1 MLGVTDRGLLTEPHY
16 LSDISLNYY
25 PANATL
31 VCVLSAISSAVTLFF
46 CSGSDISATVTAIS
60 LKVCM
65 LVEMCPMTMLLSFW
79 WRYLYGFPNAG
90 LKGLQVDHFWP
101 FRHHFFPF
109 YREYLE
115 NGKSQLDDSF
125 LTRVQSNLTKS
136 ASRGAYSPVR
146 GHLRGSKFVPLN
158 SWGRVS
164 Y

>member
-46 CSGSDISATVTAIS
+46 LFRVRYLGDGDSDQLESLHVGRDVSHDNASLFLVAIS
-60 LKVCM
+60 LWVSKCRVKRA
-65 LVEMCPMTMLLSFW
+65 S
-79 WRYLYGFPNAG
+79 GG
-90 LKGLQVDHFWP
+90 P
-101 FRHHFFPF
+101 FLAFQTPFFPF

-125 LTRVQSNLTKS
+125 LTRGQSNLTKS

-146 GHLRGSKFVPLN
+146 GHLRGVEICTIEFL
-158 SWGRVS
+158 G
-164 Y
+164 